1 LLERLFECGTNLIE
15 FAATLIV
22 CTTITT
28 TSTFAA
34 NPDQGENLV
43 KRWCAG
49 CHLVAAD
56 QKAARTDAPTF
67 ASVAARPDFD
77 PAKLAFFLL
86 DPHAKMPNMQLNRDE
101 SVRYRRLYRDT
112 QVAAEKHADDAE
124 HAQSRTFR
132 ALMTDKGV
140 IESK

>member
-1 LLERLFECGTNLIE
+1 MEPSNRIRC
-15 FAATLIV
+15 ALIV
-22 CTTITT
+22 CATITT

-56 QKAARTDAPTF
+56 QKGARADAPTF

-86 DPHAKMPNMQLNRDE
+86 DPHAKMPNMQLSRDE
-101 SVRYRRLYRDT
+101 ASDI
-112 QVAAEKHADDAE
+112 AAYIATLK
-124 HAQSRTFR
+124 
-132 ALMTDKGV
+132 
-140 IESK
+140 

>member
-1 LLERLFECGTNLIE
+1 MLHMSNAGKVIGVEKQSNRIRC
-15 FAATLIV
+15 ALIV
-22 CTTITT
+22 CATIAT

-77 PAKLAFFLL
+77 PAKLARLIRQRAPERL
-86 DPHAKMPNMQLNRDE
+86 T
-101 SVRYRRLYRDT
+101 SV
-112 QVAAEKHADDAE
+112 V
-124 HAQSRTFR
+124 
-132 ALMTDKGV
+132 
-140 IESK
+140 